1 MGRLFWG
8 LFAASALC
16 LLANATITAILPLY
30 IRDELGGDAAV
41 VGLVVGGAA
50 LAATALRAP
59 VGALGD
65 RYGYRWAMAGG
76 ALLSA
81 GGAALLLLA
90 TTPVV
95 AGAARLAAALG
106 GGTLQTVASVWVVE
120 AAAPGGRGR
129 ALSLLGLSVWIGL
142 GLGPPLG
149 EALRGWLG
157 FGAVWVTVAAMGLVT
172 LGLVLRMPRPA
183 TRPPSTGTEPARWR
197 DAARAVLRPGVAGGL
212 AWGAQGIV
220 LAFLILHL
228 RAEGVAA
235 PATVLTIFAVAVIL
249 ARLVLAGVPDRYGP
263 ARAAAVS
270 QVVAAGGLVVLAIA
284 SSMQAAAAGA
294 ILLGIGFATLQP
306 SLTLLALERLDP
318 RRRQAGTGL
327 FVACMDL
334 GVAAGTALG
343 GLVADWRGEG
353 TALLLAAAF
362 TLTGAGVIA
371 EGFAFGRVASRGD
384 AAQAP

>member
-16 LLANATITAILPLY
+16 LLGNATVTAMLPLY

-65 RYGYRWAMAGG
+65 RHGYRWSMAGG
-76 ALLSA
+76 AVLSA
-81 GGAALLLLA
+81 SGAALLLLA
-90 TTPVV
+90 TTPLV
-95 AGAARLAAALG
+95 AGAGRLGAALG

-120 AAAPGGRGR
+120 AAAPGERGR

-149 EALRGWLG
+149 EALRDGLG
-157 FGAVWVTVAAMGLVT
+157 FASVWLTVAAMGVVT
-172 LGLVLRMPRPA
+172 LAIVLRMPPSPLRPA
-183 TRPPSTGTEPARWR
+183 TVLDGPARWR
-197 DAARAVLRPGVAGGL
+197 DAGRAVLRPGVAGGL
-212 AWGAQGIV
+212 AWGAQGVV

-228 RAEGVAA
+228 RARGVAS
-235 PATVLTIFAVAVIL
+235 PASVLTIFAVAVIL
-249 ARLVLAGVPDRYGP
+249 ARLVLAGVPDRFGP
-263 ARAAAVS
+263 ARTAAVS
-270 QVVAAGGLVVLAIA
+270 QVVAAGGLVVLALA
-284 SSMQAAAAGA
+284 SSMLAAAAGG

-306 SLTLLALERLDP
+306 SLTLLALDRLDP

-334 GVAAGTALG
+334 GVAGGTALG
-343 GLVADWRGEG
+343 GIVADWQGESA
-353 TALLLAAAF
+353 ALLLAAAM
-362 TLTGAGVIA
+362 TLAGAGTIA
-371 EGFAFGRVASRGD
+371 RG
-384 AAQAP
+384 

>member
-8 LFAASALC
+8 LFAASGLC
-16 LLANATITAILPLY
+16 LLANAMVTAILPLY

-65 RYGYRWAMAGG
+65 RYGHRWAMAGG
-76 ALLSA
+76 AILGA
-81 GGAALLLLA
+81 AGAALLLLA
-90 TTPVV
+90 TTPMV
-95 AGAARLAAALG
+95 AGGARLAAALG
-106 GGTLQTVASVWVVE
+106 GGTLQTVASVWVVD
-120 AAAPGGRGR
+120 AAAPGERGR
-129 ALSLLGLSVWIGL
+129 VLSLLGLSVWIGL

-149 EALRGWLG
+149 ELLRGALG
-157 FGAVWVTVAAMGLVT
+157 FGAVWVTVAAMGIVT
-172 LGLVLRMPRPA
+172 LGLVLRMPPA
-183 TRPPSTGTEPARWR
+183 PPRATSAGREPARWR
-197 DAARAVLRPGVAGGL
+197 DAGRAVLRPGIAGGL
-212 AWGAQGIV
+212 SWGAQGIV

-228 RAEGVAA
+228 RDEGVAA
-235 PATVLTIFAVAVIL
+235 PAVVLTIFAVAVIL
-249 ARLVLAGVPDRYGP
+249 ARLVLAGTPDRYGP
-263 ARAAAVS
+263 ARTAAVS
-270 QVVAAGGLVVLAIA
+270 QVVAAGGLVVLAVA

-306 SLTLLALERLDP
+306 SLTLLAIERLDP

-334 GVAAGTALG
+334 GVASGVALG

-353 TALLLAAAF
+353 AALGLGAVFALAGAA
-362 TLTGAGVIA
+362 VIA
-371 EGFAFGRVASRGD
+371 RG
-384 AAQAP
+384 

>member
-16 LLANATITAILPLY
+16 LLGNATVTAMLPLY
-30 IRDELGGDAAV
+30 IRDELGGDATV

-59 VGALGD
+59 LGALGD
-65 RYGYRWAMAGG
+65 RYGLRWAMAAG
-76 ALLSA
+76 AVLNAA
-81 GGAALLLLA
+81 GAGLLLLA
-90 TTPVV
+90 TTPVL
-95 AGAARLAAALG
+95 AGAARLGAALG

-120 AAAPGGRGR
+120 AAAPGERGR

-149 EALRGWLG
+149 EGLREQLG
-157 FGAVWVTVAAMGLVT
+157 FGAVWVTVAAMGVVT
-172 LGLVLRMPRPA
+172 IALALRMPAPPPRPSA
-183 TRPPSTGTEPARWR
+183 MDEGSSRWR
-197 DAARAVLRPGVAGGL
+197 DAGRAVLRPGIAGGL
-212 AWGAQGIV
+212 SWGAQGVV

-228 RAEGVAA
+228 RARGVAA
-235 PATVLTIFAVAVIL
+235 PASVLTIFAVAVII

-270 QVVAAGGLVVLAIA
+270 QVVAAGGLVVLALA
-284 SSMQAAAAGA
+284 SSMLAAAGGA
-294 ILLGIGFATLQP
+294 IHLGIGFATLQP
-306 SLTLLALERLDP
+306 SLTLLALDRLDP

-343 GLVADWRGEG
+343 GVVADWRGESA
-353 TALLLAAAF
+353 ALLLAAAF
-362 TLTGAGVIA
+362 TLAGAGTIA
-371 EGFAFGRVASRGD
+371 RG
-384 AAQAP
+384 